1 MEKKKQNREKKAK
14 QPKAPAGRKKLP
26 ASKITAIVVI
36 CVAAVLALSMLFGAM
51 AVNGKQVILPNVT
64 LNSLALSGLTE
75 QEAEE
80 AIRAAGFENGD
91 ATVLTVTLPGSVRAE
106 ITAADT
112 GYHSTAEEA
121 AHAAYAY
128 GHDGTMLSN
137 FFTWLYA
144 SVVPKNIADD
154 LGGERDDDAIRAK
167 AESAAAESNRLS
179 EKDGFEIDEE
189 ASELLIV
196 KGAMNAIVDAEDV
209 YDFILESL
217 KKDVREAAYKLPE
230 NEDATID
237 MQKLHDSVCGDPIDA
252 HYDTETKEIV
262 DGKPGVEFDVAE
274 AQKLWDAAE
283 SGDLVHIP
291 VKLTPA
297 AFTSDK
303 VPQLYADLLAK
314 KSTLLGGSSA
324 NRVNNISL
332 AAKKID
338 GVILEPGQSFSYNGT
353 VGQRTAANGFREA
366 GAYSNGQVVQEL
378 GGGICQVSSTLYY
391 CTLISNLQITS
402 RTNHYFSVGYIEPG
416 LDATVSWGA
425 PDFVF
430 VNNRTFPIKI
440 HAYVSGGMIT
450 VEIYG
455 TNVDGSYVKMES
467 AVNGL
472 NVTTYRCV
480 YAADGTLISRTR
492 EAASTY
498 HSHDETPKPTPTPT
512 PAPSSAPEP
521 TATPTPEPTPT
532 PTPAPETSEPDPVEP
547 DPDPDDSGVV
557 L

>member
-1 MEKKKQNREKKAK
+1 MQ
-14 QPKAPAGRKKLP
+14 
-26 ASKITAIVVI
+26 I
-36 CVAAVLALSMLFGAM
+36 C
-51 AVNGKQVILPNVT
+51 
-64 LNSLALSGLTE
+64 
-75 QEAEE
+75 
-80 AIRAAGFENGD
+80 
-91 ATVLTVTLPGSVRAE
+91 
-106 ITAADT
+106 
-112 GYHSTAEEA
+112 
-121 AHAAYAY
+121 
-128 GHDGTMLSN
+128 
-137 FFTWLYA
+137 W
-144 SVVPKNIADD
+144 PKNPP
-154 LGGERDDDAIRAK
+154 R
-167 AESAAAESNRLS
+167 
-179 EKDGFEIDEE
+179 F
-189 ASELLIV
+189 
-196 KGAMNAIVDAEDV
+196 
-209 YDFILESL
+209 
-217 KKDVREAAYKLPE
+217 
-230 NEDATID
+230 
-237 MQKLHDSVCGDPIDA
+237 
-252 HYDTETKEIV
+252 
-262 DGKPGVEFDVAE
+262 
-274 AQKLWDAAE
+274 
-283 SGDLVHIP
+283 
-291 VKLTPA
+291 
-297 AFTSDK
+297 
-303 VPQLYADLLAK
+303 
-314 KSTLLGGSSA
+314 
-324 NRVNNISL
+324 
-332 AAKKID
+332 D